1 MKRTKLF
8 LLALVLL
15 GALPAAAQQSAAAS
29 AFQNKVKN
37 YLYNEGYAPYVDEDG
52 DLCFKKEG
60 ELYYF
65 TISDGNNGQ
74 PVYIEFHRVGFNAT
88 DGIESELQETANYIN
103 QTKKCV
109 KCVLNEKSLTFSI
122 ESLSFDAADYVLTI
136 PRAINMLDGS
146 YEDAVEHWRAL

>member
-1 MKRTKLF
+1 M
-8 LLALVLL
+8 
-15 GALPAAAQQSAAAS
+15 
-29 AFQNKVKN
+29 
-37 YLYNEGYAPYVDEDG
+37 
-52 DLCFKKEG
+52 
-60 ELYYF
+60 
-65 TISDGNNGQ
+65 
-74 PVYIEFHRVGFNAT
+74 GFNAT